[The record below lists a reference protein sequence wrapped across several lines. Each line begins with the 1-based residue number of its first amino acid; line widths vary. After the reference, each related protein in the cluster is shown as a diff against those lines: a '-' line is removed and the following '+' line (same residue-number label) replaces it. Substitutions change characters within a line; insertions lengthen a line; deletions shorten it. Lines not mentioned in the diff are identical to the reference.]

1 MRLIRRAFEYRFMV
15 VVLVGRGSGY
25 LFMACVAGRTVCYKI
40 PGVVERSGTRM
51 WEYLCSDPWD
61 GDKLCWLVTW
71 CSAMDCEGRQAGRMC
86 YMQGVKLG
94 WLVFFGSIEL

>member
-1 MRLIRRAFEYRFMV
+1 
-15 VVLVGRGSGY
+15 
-25 LFMACVAGRTVCYKI
+25 
-40 PGVVERSGTRM
+40 M

-86 YMQGVKLG
+86 YAQAKSVPPRDYSSIDQKRLTEEWPKACVGLRWVTMN
-94 WLVFFGSIEL
+94 GSYIRCSRN